1 MSLAGSILFF
11 LGIVLIYYV
20 YDGYGRVL
28 TLLSRFAAR
37 TDSDYVSSSITVSVI
52 LPVYNERDNI
62 RGKLDN
68 LLRQKCSSALEIIVV
83 SDGSDDGTDDVVR
96 EYFDNGVRLVN
107 TTGRI
112 GKSLAQNI
120 AVAEASG
127 EVLVLT
133 DTAVHMNEGCIE
145 ALVSPLSDPRVGCT
159 TANLLFHNE
168 IESDT
173 GDAVGFYWNYELKI
187 RRLESQLGLLATASG
202 PAMAV
207 RRSLWKDL
215 KAEYGDDCVLPL
227 DVVLQGKRVIH
238 VNGAVARDVH
248 FADFRREFR
257 ARSRMTIRNWI
268 GTFSRSQLLNP
279 LKFPGFAF
287 ALWSHKVL
295 RWLSPVYI
303 LLAAVGLVLIGLGSG
318 IWWPAEVFGLLVLLG
333 GLGIALMA
341 YGVRLPGL
349 SLWANFLLANAGF
362 AQGLF
367 QVAFGKKIRVYDN
380 KQTA

>member
-1 MSLAGSILFF
+1 MSLAGSILLI
-11 LGIVLIYYV
+11 LGVVLIYYV

-28 TLLSRFAAR
+28 SLLSRFTAR
-37 TDSDYVSSSITVSVI
+37 SESDYLSSSITVSVI
-52 LPVYNERDNI
+52 LPVYNERECI
-62 RGKLDN
+62 RRKLDN
-68 LLRQKCSSALEIIVV
+68 LLRQKWSSALEIIVV
-83 SDGSDDGTDDVVR
+83 SDGSNDGTDEIVR
-96 EYFDNGVRLVN
+96 EYSENGIRLVN
-107 TTGRI
+107 TPGRI

-120 AVAEASG
+120 AMAEAIG
-127 EVLVLT
+127 DVLVLT
-133 DTAVHMNEGCIE
+133 DSAVHMDDDCIE
-145 ALVSPLSDPRVGCT
+145 ALVSPFSDPTVGCT
-159 TANLLFHNE
+159 TANLLFHSEN
-168 IESDT
+168 ESDT
-173 GDAVGFYWNYELKI
+173 GEAVGFYWNYELKI

-238 VNGAVARDVH
+238 VNDAVARDVH
-248 FADFRREFR
+248 FEDFRREFR

-287 ALWSHKVL
+287 ALWSHKIL

-303 LLAAVGLVLIGLGSG
+303 LLAAVGLVLIGLGAG

-333 GLGIALMA
+333 VLGILLMA
-341 YGVRLPGL
+341 CGVRLPGL
-349 SLWANFLLANAGF
+349 SLWSNFLLANAGF
-362 AQGLF
+362 ALGLL
-367 QVAFGKKIRVYDN
+367 QVAFGKKVRVYNN